1 MTSLIGST
9 AQAAHSAFSALI
21 STAEVHRGSE
31 IKTLTP
37 QVKEGA
43 ADTPVNL
50 NFAEGRRVI
59 VGVPGAFTGTCS
71 KQIPTYISLYDQFK
85 ARGVSEILVVAVND
99 AFVMQAWK
107 EKLAPE
113 GTPVRFIADDQ
124 GLFVSSLGL
133 VFDATPLLGGPRS
146 KRFVIV
152 ADGPKV
158 TTIAVE
164 KDPGQLTSTDA
175 HAVLSLL

>member
-9 AQAAHSAFSALI
+9 AQAAHSAFVAVL
-21 STAEVHRGSE
+21 STAE
-31 IKTLTP
+31 
-37 QVKEGA
+37 VKEGA
-43 ADTPVNL
+43 ADTPIKL
-50 NFAEGRRVI
+50 NFDEGRRVI
-59 VGVPGAFTGTCS
+59 VGVPGAFT
-71 KQIPTYISLYDQFK
+71 
-85 ARGVSEILVVAVND
+85 AR
-99 AFVMQAWK
+99 K
-107 EKLAPE
+107 EKLAPA
-113 GTPVRFIADDQ
+113 GTRMGSIALTGGPDDQ

-133 VFDATPLLGGPRS
+133 VFDATSLRSGPRS

-158 TTIAVE
+158 TTITVE